1 MKMSQSLVEPMY
13 ENLTS
18 FQRKLAQVSDKID
31 LLVGLEVGGKIT
43 ADNAY
48 KEIKKLMKELKQA
61 RKKEKEEIKEE

>member
-1 MKMSQSLVEPMY
+1 
-13 ENLTS
+13 LTS

>member
-1 MKMSQSLVEPMY
+1 MNQLQANPMY
-13 ENLTS
+13 DQLTP

-48 KEIKKLMKELKQA
+48 REIKKLMKEL
-61 RKKEKEEIKEE
+61 RKIEKEEIKEE